1 MGVFTMKILVINAGS
16 SSLKFQLIDMNG
28 EKLMVKGL
36 CDRIGIENSVMEY
49 QVPGEDK
56 LVVNKKMKTH
66 KDAIS
71 AVIEALVDK
80 KHGVINDMSEIS
92 GVGHR
97 VLHGGEKFHD
107 PAIINEKVMEAIR
120 ECIPLGPLHNPANIM
135 GIEGCESVMPETPM
149 VAIFDTGFHQT
160 MPDYAYMYPL
170 PYETYEKY
178 AIRKYGFHGTSH
190 KYIGQK
196 AAEVLGKPAK
206 DLKIISCHLGNG
218 ASICAIKNGKCID
231 TSMGFTP
238 LDGLEMGTRCGTIDP
253 AAALYLMDKEN
264 MSPSQMNAYLNKKS
278 GLLGVSGVSSDM
290 RDVRTAMNS
299 GNKRAALALDMF
311 CYRVK
316 MYIGTYM
323 AAMNGA
329 DAIIFTGG
337 IGENDPVA
345 RENSLSELDA
355 LGIVID
361 KEKNSNSRGKLM
373 DITAEGAKV
382 KTLIIPT
389 NEELAI
395 ARETL
400 ALIK

>member
-1 MGVFTMKILVINAGS
+1 MKILVINAGS